1 MKRMTTLISLA
12 VLASVLLAGCNTIK
26 GAGKDVQKVGE
37 AVETN
42 GRLRRPF
49 ECWNQGIAQRQ
60 PLGGSATNPFGN
72 ARGPSPVIG
81 W

>member
-37 AVETN
+37 VVED
-42 GRLRRPF
+42 
-49 ECWNQGIAQRQ
+49 A
-60 PLGGSATNPFGN
+60 AK
-72 ARGPSPVIG
+72 
-81 W
+81 